1 MKLNQLFGS
10 VPAIEIGGLAI
21 DSRKVKP
28 GDMYFCLEGMVNDG
42 HAFAAD
48 AVKAGAVCIVHAKDL
63 DEMPEGAVY
72 VKVGDVNKVLN
83 EVASRFYGNPSHA
96 LTMFGVT
103 GTNGK
108 STVTNIIQSLYSH
121 RAPCGY
127 IGTISISFGD
137 VRREPDLTTPDP
149 ILIHSTLAEM
159 VDAGMKACAME
170 VSSHGLELRRVES
183 VDFDAA
189 VFTNLTHDHLDFHGT
204 MERYFAAKLKLFT
217 SLKKDALAVINV
229 DDPYGRKIID
239 ACTVRTVTYGVERDA
254 DYRADDIHLGVEETS
269 FTLIHEGKEYPV
281 KTNLVALFNVYNL
294 LAAIAVLAESVM
306 PLEEILPYTGHIHQ
320 VAGRIERICEGQ
332 PFNVIVDFAH
342 TPDGMEKI
350 MSYGRLITKE
360 GCKMIAVFGSAG
372 KRDTKKRPI
381 FGELADRYCDM
392 IILTEDD
399 PRDEDPHAIADEIRS
414 GIHHTQNV
422 FISDRYSAIRQA
434 IESANEGDTILLLGK
449 GDGDFMYHENGR
461 VPWKGDHHAARECI
475 RRYYLGENGPDH
487 EK

>member
-72 VKVGDVNKVLN
+72 VKVSDVIKVLN
-83 EVASRFYGNPSHA
+83 EIASRFYGNPSHV

-294 LAAIAVLAESVM
+294 LAAIAVLAETVM

-350 MSYGRLITKE
+350 MSYGRLI
-360 GCKMIAVFGSAG
+360 AADSA
-372 KRDTKKRPI
+372 D
-381 FGELADRYCDM
+381 
-392 IILTEDD
+392 
-399 PRDEDPHAIADEIRS
+399 
-414 GIHHTQNV
+414 
-422 FISDRYSAIRQA
+422 AIR
-434 IESANEGDTILLLGK
+434 ENTGK
-449 GDGDFMYHENGR
+449 SLDAYF
-461 VPWKGDHHAARECI
+461 REVFRC
-475 RRYYLGENGPDH
+475 
-487 EK
+487 

>member
-1 MKLNQLFGS
+1 
-10 VPAIEIGGLAI
+10 
-21 DSRKVKP
+21 
-28 GDMYFCLEGMVNDG
+28 
-42 HAFAAD
+42 
-48 AVKAGAVCIVHAKDL
+48 
-63 DEMPEGAVY
+63 MPDGAVY
-72 VKVGDVNKVLN
+72 VKVSDVNKVLN
-83 EVASRFYGNPSHA
+83 EIASRFYGNPSRT

-108 STVTNIIQSLYSH
+108 SSVTNIIQSLYSH
-121 RAPCGY
+121 KAPCGY
-127 IGTISISFGD
+127 IGTIAISFGD

-217 SLKKDALAVINV
+217 SLKPDALAVINI
-229 DDPYGRKIID
+229 DDPYGEKIID
-239 ACTVRTVTYGVERDA
+239 ACKVRTVTYGIAHDA
-254 DYRADDIHLGVEETS
+254 DYRADNIHLGVEETS
-269 FTLIHEGKEYPV
+269 FTLVHDGKEYPV
-281 KTNLVALFNVYNL
+281 TTNLVALFNVYNL
-294 LAAIAVLAESVM
+294 LAAIAVLAETVM
-306 PLEEILPYTGHIHQ
+306 PLEEILPHTAHIQQ

-372 KRDTKKRPI
+372 QRDTKKRPI
-381 FGELADRYCDM
+381 FGELADKYCDM
-392 IILTEDD
+392 VILTEDD
-399 PRDEDPHAIADEIRS
+399 PRGEDPHEIADEIRS
-414 GIHHTQNV
+414 GIHQTKNV

-449 GDGDFMYHENGR
+449 GDEDFMYHENGR
-461 VPWKGDHHAARECI
+461 VPWKGDHNAARECI
-475 RRYYLGENGPDH
+475 RRYYFGENSNDL

>member
-72 VKVGDVNKVLN
+72 VKVSDVNKVLN
-83 EVASRFYGNPSHA
+83 EVASRFYGNPSHV

-189 VFTNLTHDHLDFHGT
+189 VFTNLTHDHLDFHV
-204 MERYFAAKLKLFT
+204 RRKAQ
-217 SLKKDALAVINV
+217 AV
-229 DDPYGRKIID
+229 
-239 ACTVRTVTYGVERDA
+239 
-254 DYRADDIHLGVEETS
+254 H
-269 FTLIHEGKEYPV
+269 
-281 KTNLVALFNVYNL
+281 
-294 LAAIAVLAESVM
+294 LAEKRCVS
-306 PLEEILPYTGHIHQ
+306 GHQ
-320 VAGRIERICEGQ
+320 
-332 PFNVIVDFAH
+332 
-342 TPDGMEKI
+342 
-350 MSYGRLITKE
+350 
-360 GCKMIAVFGSAG
+360 
-372 KRDTKKRPI
+372 
-381 FGELADRYCDM
+381 
-392 IILTEDD
+392 
-399 PRDEDPHAIADEIRS
+399 
-414 GIHHTQNV
+414 
-422 FISDRYSAIRQA
+422 
-434 IESANEGDTILLLGK
+434 
-449 GDGDFMYHENGR
+449 
-461 VPWKGDHHAARECI
+461 
-475 RRYYLGENGPDH
+475 RR
-487 EK
+487 

>member
-449 GDGDFMYHENGR
+449 GDEDFMYHVNGR

>member
-1 MKLNQLFGS
+1 
-10 VPAIEIGGLAI
+10 
-21 DSRKVKP
+21 
-28 GDMYFCLEGMVNDG
+28 
-42 HAFAAD
+42 
-48 AVKAGAVCIVHAKDL
+48 
-63 DEMPEGAVY
+63 
-72 VKVGDVNKVLN
+72 
-83 EVASRFYGNPSHA
+83 
-96 LTMFGVT
+96 
-103 GTNGK
+103 
-108 STVTNIIQSLYSH
+108 
-121 RAPCGY
+121 
-127 IGTISISFGD
+127 
-137 VRREPDLTTPDP
+137 
-149 ILIHSTLAEM
+149 
-159 VDAGMKACAME
+159 MKACAME

-294 LAAIAVLAESVM
+294 LAAIAVLAETVM

-449 GDGDFMYHENGR
+449 GDEDFMYHENGR

>member
-137 VRREPDLTTPDP
+137 VRREPDLTTPVP
-149 ILIHSTLAEM
+149 NMIHSTLAEM

-350 MSYGRLITKE
+350 H
-360 GCKMIAVFGSAG
+360 
-372 KRDTKKRPI
+372 
-381 FGELADRYCDM
+381 ELWPA
-392 IILTEDD
+392 
-399 PRDEDPHAIADEIRS
+399 
-414 GIHHTQNV
+414 
-422 FISDRYSAIRQA
+422 
-434 IESANEGDTILLLGK
+434 
-449 GDGDFMYHENGR
+449 
-461 VPWKGDHHAARECI
+461 
-475 RRYYLGENGPDH
+475 DH
-487 EK
+487 ERRLQDDRGIRLGRKARHEETADLRRTGRPLLRYDHPDRG

>member
-72 VKVGDVNKVLN
+72 VKVSDVNKVLN
-83 EVASRFYGNPSHA
+83 EIASRFYGNPSHV

-294 LAAIAVLAESVM
+294 LAAIAVLAETVM

-350 MSYGRLITKE
+350 MSYGRQT
-360 GCKMIAVFGSAG
+360 S
-372 KRDTKKRPI
+372 
-381 FGELADRYCDM
+381 
-392 IILTEDD
+392 
-399 PRDEDPHAIADEIRS
+399 
-414 GIHHTQNV
+414 
-422 FISDRYSAIRQA
+422 
-434 IESANEGDTILLLGK
+434 
-449 GDGDFMYHENGR
+449 
-461 VPWKGDHHAARECI
+461 
-475 RRYYLGENGPDH
+475 
-487 EK
+487 

>member
-72 VKVGDVNKVLN
+72 VKVSDVNKVLN
-83 EVASRFYGNPSHA
+83 EIASRFYGNPSHV

-294 LAAIAVLAESVM
+294 LAAIAVLAETVM

-414 GIHHTQNV
+414 GIHHTQNAV
-422 FISDRYSAIRQA
+422 SYTHLTLP
-434 IESANEGDTILLLGK
+434 TI
-449 GDGDFMYHENGR
+449 
-461 VPWKGDHHAARECI
+461 A
-475 RRYYLGENGPDH
+475 
-487 EK
+487 

>member
-1 MKLNQLFGS
+1 MT
-10 VPAIEIGGLAI
+10 
-21 DSRKVKP
+21 
-28 GDMYFCLEGMVNDG
+28 G

-434 IESANEGDTILLLGK
+434 IESAK
-449 GDGDFMYHENGR
+449 R
-461 VPWKGDHHAARECI
+461 
-475 RRYYLGENGPDH
+475 RRYDPAAGQGR
-487 EK
+487 

>member
-72 VKVGDVNKVLN
+72 VKVSDVNKVLN
-83 EVASRFYGNPSHA
+83 EVASRFYGNPSHV

-294 LAAIAVLAESVM
+294 LAAIAVLAETVM

-399 PRDEDPHAIADEIRS
+399 PRDEDPHAIAAADLIGDRMGS
-414 GIHHTQNV
+414 G
-422 FISDRYSAIRQA
+422 FS
-434 IESANEGDTILLLGK
+434 L
-449 GDGDFMYHENGR
+449 
-461 VPWKGDHHAARECI
+461 
-475 RRYYLGENGPDH
+475 
-487 EK
+487 